1 MQVFKGFLLCFQ
13 RKNVNLQKNV
23 ERFNV
28 KVMAATV
35 LNSTQVHLLQM
46 FQVDD
51 TQKGLEELKELL
63 YSYYSK
69 KMDESLNELWDSGV
83 LDQKRLDEIN
93 NMDLHKLEGISKEQ
107 YEFALNRIDELL
119 PLVTDATPANDRNAI
134 ELTLMSDIVESYEKK
149 HFPIGKP
156 SVS

>member
-1 MQVFKGFLLCFQ
+1 MNYYTIYEKLLISLYFLCHLFFLKNKQYFSFMQVFGGFLLCFQ
-13 RKNVNLQKNV
+13 RKNVNLQKKV

-51 TQKGLEELKELL
+51 SQKGLEELKELL
-63 YSYYSK
+63 YFYYSK

-93 NMDLHKLEGISKEQ
+93 NMDLHKLE
-107 YEFALNRIDELL
+107 
-119 PLVTDATPANDRNAI
+119 
-134 ELTLMSDIVESYEKK
+134 MS
-149 HFPIGKP
+149 
-156 SVS
+156 

>member
-1 MQVFKGFLLCFQ
+1 MKYFSFLQIFRLFLLCFQ
-13 RKNVNLQKNV
+13 RKNV

-51 TQKGLEELKELL
+51 SQKGLEELKKLL

-93 NMDLHKLEGISKEQ
+93 NMDLPK
-107 YEFALNRIDELL
+107 
-119 PLVTDATPANDRNAI
+119 
-134 ELTLMSDIVESYEKK
+134 
-149 HFPIGKP
+149 
-156 SVS
+156 

>member
-1 MQVFKGFLLCFQ
+1 MALEASVLNVLDKSHEGNLNKLCFKSAAKIRNISLFMQVFVGFLLWFQ
-13 RKNVNLQKNV
+13 RKNVNLQQNV
-23 ERFNV
+23 ERFNI

-51 TQKGLEELKELL
+51 SQKGLEELKELL

-93 NMDLHKLEGISKEQ
+93 NMDLHKLE
-107 YEFALNRIDELL
+107 
-119 PLVTDATPANDRNAI
+119 
-134 ELTLMSDIVESYEKK
+134 MSWML
-149 HFPIGKP
+149 
-156 SVS
+156 

>member
-1 MQVFKGFLLCFQ
+1 MQVFGEFLLWFQ
-13 RKNVNLQKNV
+13 RKNVNLQQNV
-23 ERFNV
+23 ERFNIQ
-28 KVMAATV
+28 VMAATV

-51 TQKGLEELKELL
+51 SQKGLEELKELL

-93 NMDLHKLEGISKEQ
+93 NLDLHKLE
-107 YEFALNRIDELL
+107 
-119 PLVTDATPANDRNAI
+119 
-134 ELTLMSDIVESYEKK
+134 MS
-149 HFPIGKP
+149 
-156 SVS
+156 